1 MVPRS
6 LLTVASQAGAP
17 SGWNLVWSLSGSI
30 AAIPQRTRLACPF
43 ESWGMT
49 LGMVSDAGALASAA
63 VILPVLGLWA
73 YGLIDFSR
81 TDERDMRTFPRQT
94 WILILVFGS
103 VFGAIMWLRL
113 GRPERPRARR

>member
-1 MVPRS
+1 M
-6 LLTVASQAGAP
+6 
-17 SGWNLVWSLSGSI
+17 LSN
-30 AAIPQRTRLACPF
+30 
-43 ESWGMT
+43 
-49 LGMVSDAGALASAA
+49 AGALASAV

-94 WILILVFGS
+94 WIVILVFGS

-113 GRPERPRARR
+113 GRPER